1 MAKILVVDDEPDIRE
16 VVGIVLETSGHDVM
30 YAEDGKKGLS
40 LVKKWQPD
48 LIILDVMMPK
58 MNGMQVLQ
66 LLRNMDEFDHIPV
79 IMLTATTQYAREDDE
94 HYRKKTGADDFI
106 SKPFNPADLVER
118 VNNVLQNN
126 FRKKADG
133 LIRYKI
139 K

>member
-1 MAKILVVDDEPDIRE
+1 MAKILVVDDEADIRE
-16 VVGIVLETSGHDVM
+16 VVGIVLETSGHQVM
-30 YAEDGKKGLS
+30 YAEDGQKGLS
-40 LVKKWQPD
+40 LVKKWQPE

-66 LLRNMDEFDHIPV
+66 ILRNMEEFDHIPV
-79 IMLTATTQYAREDDE
+79 IMLTATTQNAREDDE

-106 SKPFNPADLVER
+106 TKPFNPADLVER
-118 VNNVLQNN
+118 VNNVLKNN
-126 FRKKADG
+126 FRKKSDG

>member
-16 VVGIVLETSGHDVM
+16 VVGIVLETSGHEVM

-94 HYRKKTGADDFI
+94 HYKKKTGADDFI

-126 FRKKADG
+126 FRRKSDG